1 MPAKDIAPRFDLS
14 AGERALL
21 EQAAAIAASHVP
33 VDGESMS
40 LPALRA
46 IFRELQPTGYLGS
59 VLPSEAGGK
68 GLSPLVFAALV
79 EGLAPDLTL
88 LGNHS
93 VQRYLHSFG
102 SATQCRRFMPGLLSG
117 EDVGAIAITEAQA
130 GSDLARIETVARR
143 AGDRYVLNGRKTW
156 VTHGMVASTFIVL
169 ARTGDAKEQFTRFI
183 VPGDNQGLQ
192 RYQQR
197 PVGLTHLSFAHLEFH
212 DCEIDAE
219 LRLGEEGQGLK
230 GAKEAFPIARVLAAL
245 QALRVGRAAL
255 ALGSDFARARV
266 VASQSLADSSLVQ
279 HGYSDL
285 SVRCEATRLLC
296 FKVAANLTA
305 PDATAMASAVKAA
318 AGDLALDACR
328 WASDCMG
335 SAGLGADHRLVRLHN
350 DARMMSVV
358 DGTSVLNHLVAARR
372 SIARRS
378 SGQGSVDAGTRPP

>member
-1 MPAKDIAPRFDLS
+1 VLVKDIAPQFDLS

-21 EQAAAIAASHVP
+21 EQAEAIAASHAP

-40 LPALRA
+40 LTALRG
-46 IFRELQPTGYLGS
+46 IFRALEPTGYLGS
-59 VLPSEAGGK
+59 VLPPEAGGK
-68 GLSPLVFAALV
+68 GLSPLAFAALV

-93 VQRYLHSFG
+93 VQRYLHNFG

-117 EDVGAIAITEAQA
+117 EEIGAIAITEAQA

-143 AGDRYVLNGRKTW
+143 VGDRYVLNGRKTW
-156 VTHGMVASTFIVL
+156 ITHGMVASTFIVL
-169 ARTGDAKEQFTRFI
+169 ARTGDDQFTRFI
-183 VPGDNQGLQ
+183 VPGDSEGLQ
-192 RYQQR
+192 RSKQK

-212 DCEIDAE
+212 DCEVEAG
-219 LRLGEEGQGLK
+219 LRLGEEGEGAK

-245 QALRVGRAAL
+245 QALRIGRAAL
-255 ALGSDFARARV
+255 SLAADYARGRV
-266 VASQSLADSSLVQ
+266 VASQSLADNSLVQ
-279 HGYSDL
+279 HGYSAL
-285 SVRCEATRLLC
+285 WGRCEATRLLC
-296 FKVAANLTA
+296 FRVAANLAA
-305 PDATAMASAVKAA
+305 PDATAMASAAKAM
-318 AGDLALDACR
+318 AGELALDACR

-378 SGQGSVDAGTRPP
+378 SA

>member
-1 MPAKDIAPRFDLS
+1 MSAKDIAPRFDLS

-21 EQAAAIAASHVP
+21 EQAEAIAASHAP

-40 LPALRA
+40 QAALRG
-46 IFRELQPTGYLGS
+46 IFRALEPTGYLGS
-59 VLPSEAGGK
+59 ILPPEAGGK
-68 GLSPLVFAALV
+68 GLPPLAFAALV

-117 EDVGAIAITEAQA
+117 EEIGAIAITEAQA

-143 AGDRYVLNGRKTW
+143 VGDRYVLNGHKTW
-156 VTHGMVASTFIVL
+156 VTHGMVASSFIVL
-169 ARTGDAKEQFTRFI
+169 ARTGADQFTRFI
-183 VPGDNQGLQ
+183 VPGDSEGLQ
-192 RYQQR
+192 RHQQK

-212 DCEIDAE
+212 DCEVEAE

-230 GAKEAFPIARVLAAL
+230 GAKQAFPIARVLAAL

-255 ALGSDFARARV
+255 ALASDFARARV
-266 VASQSLADSSLVQ
+266 VASQSLSDSSLVQ
-279 HGYSDL
+279 HGYSSL
-285 SVRCEATRLLC
+285 LARCEAARLLC
-296 FKVAANLTA
+296 FKVAADLAA
-305 PDATAMASAVKAA
+305 PDATATASAVKAM
-318 AGDLALDACR
+318 AGELALDACR

-335 SAGLGADHRLVRLHN
+335 SAGLDAGHRLVRLHN

-372 SIARRS
+372 SIGRRS
-378 SGQGSVDAGTRPP
+378 SNQGRVDVAAQPP

>member
-1 MPAKDIAPRFDLS
+1 MPAHDIAPRFDLS

-21 EQAAAIAASHVP
+21 ERAEAVAAAHAP
-33 VDGESMS
+33 DDGDS
-40 LPALRA
+40 LSLAALRA
-46 IFRELQPTGYLGS
+46 IFGELEPTGYLAS

-68 GLSPLVFAALV
+68 GLSALAFAVLV

-102 SATQCRRFMPGLLSG
+102 SADQCRRFMPGLLSG
-117 EDVGAIAITEAQA
+117 EEIGAIAITEAQA

-169 ARTGDAKEQFTRFI
+169 ARTGDHKDQFTRFI
-183 VPGDNQGLQ
+183 VPGDSAGLQ
-192 RYQQR
+192 RSQQK
-197 PVGLTHLSFAHLEFH
+197 PVGLTHLSFADLEFR
-212 DCEIDAE
+212 DCEVEAG
-219 LRLGEEGQGLK
+219 LRLGGEGEGAK
-230 GAKEAFPIARVLAAL
+230 GAKEAFPIARALAAL
-245 QALRVGRAAL
+245 QALRIGRAAL
-255 ALGSDFARARV
+255 SLASDYARARV

-279 HGYSDL
+279 HGYSSL
-285 SVRCEATRLLC
+285 SARIEATRLLC
-296 FKVAANLTA
+296 FRVAANLTA
-305 PDATAMASAVKAA
+305 SDATAMASAAKAA
-318 AGDLALDACR
+318 AGELALDACR

-335 SAGLGADHRLVRLHN
+335 SAGLGADHRLVQLHS

-378 SGQGSVDAGTRPP
+378 PGQGSVDASLQPP

>member
-1 MPAKDIAPRFDLS
+1 MPAEDIAPRFDLS

-21 EQAAAIAASHVP
+21 EQAAAIAASHAP

-59 VLPSEAGGK
+59 VLPPEAGGK
-68 GLSPLVFAALV
+68 GLSPLAFAALV

-102 SATQCRRFMPGLLSG
+102 SATQCRRLMPGLLSG

-156 VTHGMVASTFIVL
+156 VTHGMVASSFIVL
-169 ARTGDAKEQFTRFI
+169 ARTGDAKNQFTRFI
-183 VPGDNQGLQ
+183 VPGDSPGLQ
-192 RYQQR
+192 RHRQK

-212 DCEIDAE
+212 DCEIDVE

-255 ALGSDFARARV
+255 ALASDFARARV
-266 VASQSLADSSLVQ
+266 VASRSLADSSLVQ
-279 HGYSDL
+279 HGHSDL
-285 SVRCEATRLLC
+285 SVRCEAARLLC
-296 FKVAANLTA
+296 FKVAADLAA

-372 SIARRS
+372 SIARRT
-378 SGQGSVDAGTRPP
+378 VDAGAPPP

>member
-1 MPAKDIAPRFDLS
+1 MAAHDIAPRFDLS

-21 EQAAAIAASHVP
+21 ERAEAVAAAHAP
-33 VDGESMS
+33 DDGDS
-40 LPALRA
+40 LSLAALRA
-46 IFRELQPTGYLGS
+46 IFRELEPTGYLAS

-68 GLSPLVFAALV
+68 GLSALAFAVLV

-102 SATQCRRFMPGLLSG
+102 SADQCRRFMPGLLSG
-117 EDVGAIAITEAQA
+117 EEIGAIAITEAQA

-143 AGDRYVLNGRKTW
+143 FGDRYVLNGRKTW
-156 VTHGMVASTFIVL
+156 VTHGTVASTFIVL
-169 ARTGDAKEQFTRFI
+169 ARTGDNKDQFTRFI
-183 VPGDNQGLQ
+183 VPGDSVGLQ
-192 RYQQR
+192 RSQQK
-197 PVGLTHLSFAHLEFH
+197 PVGLTHLSFADLEFS
-212 DCEIDAE
+212 DCEVE
-219 LRLGEEGQGLK
+219 TGLRLGAEGEGAK
-230 GAKEAFPIARVLAAL
+230 SAKEAFPIARALAAL
-245 QALRVGRAAL
+245 QALRIGRAAL
-255 ALGSDFARARV
+255 SLASDYARARV

-279 HGYSDL
+279 HGYSSL
-285 SVRCEATRLLC
+285 SARIEATRLLC
-296 FKVAANLTA
+296 FRVAANLTA
-305 PDATAMASAVKAA
+305 SDATAMASAAKAA
-318 AGDLALDACR
+318 AGELALDACR

-378 SGQGSVDAGTRPP
+378 PSQVSVDASLQPP